1 MLPQRNA
8 KLLQV
13 NAAGTTP
20 DWDSPD
26 AIGPE
31 KFKGGAPAYYTER
44 RERSRGPAAGGTA
57 AEDMLLRRWLIVEP
71 DHPEVQ
77 FEEGDVLRFSY
88 RGTERTGVVDAV
100 EERDLP
106 GKAVIGSIR
115 LTLKTE

>member
-13 NAAGTTP
+13 NGAGTTP

-26 AIGPE
+26 SLGAE
-31 KFKGGAPAYYTER
+31 KFKGSAPAYYTER
-44 RERSRGPAAGGTA
+44 RERSSGPAAGGTS
-57 AEDMLLRRWLIVEP
+57 AEDMLLRRWLVVEA
-71 DHPEVQ
+71 DRPEVQ

-106 GKAVIGSIR
+106 GQPVIGSIR
-115 LTLKTE
+115 LTLKAG